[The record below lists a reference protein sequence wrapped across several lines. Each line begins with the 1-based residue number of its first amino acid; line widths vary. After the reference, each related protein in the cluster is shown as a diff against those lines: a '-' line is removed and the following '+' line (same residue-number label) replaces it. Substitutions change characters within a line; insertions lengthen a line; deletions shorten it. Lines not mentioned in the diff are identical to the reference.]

1 MGNEKTKRQPTG
13 THLLIDLYG
22 VDAHRLSQAN
32 ALEALLRTGA
42 QRAGATI
49 LNSHFHGF
57 GAGQGITGV
66 VLLAESHISIHT
78 WPECG
83 YAALDIFMCGAAQPQ
98 IALESICQTL
108 RPRSSAVRTIAR
120 GNSESPIV
128 MHSPNSAP

>member
-1 MGNEKTKRQPTG
+1 MDNEQAKRQPAG

-22 VDAHRLSQAN
+22 VAAHHLNQAST
-32 ALEALLRTGA
+32 LEALLRASA
-42 QRAGATI
+42 QCAGATI

-98 IALESICQTL
+98 RALETIRQAFSPQSC
-108 RPRSSAVRTIAR
+108 AVRSIAR
-120 GNSESPIV
+120 GNVESPIAAC
-128 MHSPNSAP
+128 SPHSAP